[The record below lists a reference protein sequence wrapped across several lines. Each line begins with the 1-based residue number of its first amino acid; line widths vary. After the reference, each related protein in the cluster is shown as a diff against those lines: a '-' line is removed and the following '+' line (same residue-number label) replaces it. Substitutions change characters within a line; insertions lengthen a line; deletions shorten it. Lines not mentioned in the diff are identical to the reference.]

1 MPRRRPGPR
10 RETGSPTPPGP
21 AGGSSS
27 LPSHPT
33 APAPG
38 KSRPRRTA
46 IAKTRHFLPTAAP
59 GFTHPGKGDILP
71 SKSYQRTAGGNGSL
85 FPASGMSVHPPG
97 HPDGSLE
104 GAHAPGF
111 IHHKEGKR
119 MKGSRFLKWAV
130 LALSMAALVAVGCA
144 KKQTVK
150 SEGAQG
156 APGAAAPG
164 AVGEAPVKEAPAP
177 VVVAPA
183 TPPSAPGIAVTEE
196 AKSMFD
202 DVWFDFDK
210 SEVKEDGR

>member
-10 RETGSPTPPGP
+10 RETGLPTPPGP

-33 APAPG
+33 APVPG

-46 IAKTRHFLPTAAP
+46 IAKTRHFLPTAAHW
-59 GFTHPGKGDILP
+59 FTHTGKGAILP
-71 SKSYQRTAGGNGSL
+71 SKSLQRTAGGNGSS

-104 GAHAPGF
+104 GAHAPGC

-130 LALSMAALVAVGCA
+130 LALSVAALVTVGCA

-150 SEGAQG
+150 SEGTQG
-156 APGAAAPG
+156 APEAAAPAVPAPTPAPG
-164 AVGEAPVKEAPAP
+164 TVGEAPVKEAPPAP
-177 VVVAPA
+177 VVVAP
-183 TPPSAPGIAVTEE
+183 TPPPA
-196 AKSMFD
+196 
-202 DVWFDFDK
+202 
-210 SEVKEDGR
+210 